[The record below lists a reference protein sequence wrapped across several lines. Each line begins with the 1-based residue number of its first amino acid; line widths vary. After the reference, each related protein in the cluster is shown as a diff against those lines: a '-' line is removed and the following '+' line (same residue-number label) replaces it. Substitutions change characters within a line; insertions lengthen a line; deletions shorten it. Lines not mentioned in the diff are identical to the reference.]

1 MDNPAAAAASAP
13 NKAAK
18 GVGGLLKNKPPAFYV
33 ILIAGIAVAAYFIH
47 KREQNAAPADP
58 VPDTQTGDGSF
69 SPDYAPTDGAYAG
82 GYGGGSNAVDQ
93 TGAYGGGPI
102 PTANGFLYDPA
113 SGMVYGALPDS
124 QSVTPSLVPTLTP
137 GGGTGGGA
145 PSNGGVE
152 QHAPVPSAPP
162 VSQPSSVSW
171 TCPDAFPIHGPNPG
185 SCYRKVCLKTGDGHG
200 HGKGLWHVYR
210 DGSWHQ
216 VNSAC

>member
-1 MDNPAAAAASAP
+1 MDNPAAAAAGAP
-13 NKAAK
+13 GKAAK
-18 GVGGLLKNKPPAFYV
+18 GVGGLLKNKPPAFYL
-33 ILIAGIAVAAYFIH
+33 ILVAGVAVAAYLIH

-69 SPDYAPTDGAYAG
+69 SPDYAPTDGALAG

-102 PTANGFLYDPA
+102 PTSNGFLYDPA
-113 SGMVYGALPDS
+113 TGMVYGALPDS
-124 QSVTPSLVPTLTP
+124 QMVTPSPVPELTP

-152 QHAPVPSAPP
+152 VHAPVPVVISQTP
-162 VSQPSSVSW
+162 QPSTW
-171 TCPDAFPIHGPNPG
+171 TCPSDYPNHGPNPG
-185 SCYRKVCLKTGDGHG
+185 SCFKVVCLKKGDGHG
-200 HGKGLWHVYR
+200 HGPGKWHVYR

-216 VNSAC
+216 VTSGSC